1 VVGLLAGSEA
11 PAVLDDEPPV
21 SAGAVPAPLESVA
34 GDDEAELVALA
45 ASVEPAGAVELTVP
59 EPVSAGAESVAA
71 GSAGAVDVPEPVE
84 SEPVV
89 GVADD
94 VPPAVPVGDEV
105 PAVGAGSVVVTGGV
119 VPPLGVA
126 TGGVNP
132 PVAPDPELTAVGV
145 EVAPAE
151 VVEVLEP
158 CACGV
163 PSDVELTVPSGDG
176 RVVAGA

>member
-21 SAGAVPAPLESVA
+21 SAAAVPAPLESVA

-59 EPVSAGAESVAA
+59 EPVSAGAEPAAA

-84 SEPVV
+84 SEPAV
-89 GVADD
+89 GVAD

-105 PAVGAGSVVVTGGV
+105 SAVGAGSVVVTGGV
-119 VPPLGVA
+119 GPPLGVA

-163 PSDVELTVPSGDG
+163 PSDVELTVPGGDG